1 MSLEDKSTALE
12 SVYCVGMLFSTGANF
27 GFASIGDWS
36 LAALATITVTDAGT
50 FGSGVEGE
58 GESVFSLASL
68 VVVGGIAL
76 RFIGAGAGA
85 VGGSI
90 EVILAVA
97 EMNAAE
103 VVEAVEDEEDEDTAG
118 VLCD

>member
-1 MSLEDKSTALE
+1 
-12 SVYCVGMLFSTGANF
+12 MLFSTGANF
-27 GFASIGDWS
+27 DFASIGDWS
-36 LAALATITVTDAGT
+36 LAALATITVTDEGT

-76 RFIGAGAGA
+76 RFTGAGASAGAGVGA

-97 EMNAAE
+97 ETNAAE
-103 VVEAVEDEEDEDTAG
+103 VVEAVEDEDNEDTAG

>member
-1 MSLEDKSTALE
+1 MSLEDKSTAFK

-27 GFASIGDWS
+27 DLTPIRDWS
-36 LAALATITVTDAGT
+36 LAASATTTLTDAGT

-68 VVVGGIAL
+68 VVVGRIAL
-76 RFIGAGAGA
+76 RFTGVGVGVGA

-90 EVILAVA
+90 EDILAVA

-103 VVEAVEDEEDEDTAG
+103 VVEAV
-118 VLCD
+118 